1 MIGAI
6 MKSTR
11 PVRFIAALITLCS
24 LLFTQLAVASYACP
38 DLSTAGHAA
47 VRMHDMP
54 GCTGMD
60 ADQPN
65 LCAAHCDAGHQ
76 SLDAAAV
83 PQVLPFI
90 ACQLAL
96 VLPSMELISSGLAA
110 PAATPPLT
118 RTTAPPLAIRHC
130 CFRI

>member
-1 MIGAI
+1 

-11 PVRFIAALITLCS
+11 SSRIVAALFTLFS
-24 LLFTQLAVASYACP
+24 LLFTQLAVASYTCP
-38 DLSTAGHAA
+38 QLSMADHAGA
-47 VRMHDMP
+47 RMQDMP
-54 GCTGMD
+54 GCSGMD
-60 ADQPN
+60 AGNPN

-76 SLDAAAV
+76 SLDIAAA
-83 PQVLPFI
+83 PQALPFI
-90 ACQLAL
+90 AGQLTL
-96 VLPSMELISSGLAA
+96 VLPSLGLMSADAIA